1 MDLSYI
7 GARRQAIGAS
17 IMERKTDPAH
27 FAHSAGAALA
37 GSLLANRGR
46 AWAAAALLAVAPACG
61 GGGDAASV
69 PGPVA
74 PAKADITL
82 LFYGNSHTR
91 NNDVPGMVASLV
103 RAVRPGRS
111 VEAVTAPG
119 SQFLDERLSDTPSR
133 DALASRRW
141 SAVVFQAQKYSA
153 SGQFT
158 YSTAEA
164 AQWVRLARDNGAV
177 PVLFPEWPRLGID
190 ETQRIF
196 ELYVS
201 IAAQAPACVAP
212 VPQAWDIALSRQA
225 LLPLH
230 APDGNHAQPAG
241 ALLAALV
248 IASTISGDSPAAMPT
263 LAALAVDAA
272 TQADLRAVAAQ
283 AVIDLSPR
291 RYCPADTYPG

>member
-1 MDLSYI
+1 MDS
-7 GARRQAIGAS
+7 
-17 IMERKTDPAH
+17 KFDPAH
-27 FAHSAGAALA
+27 PAHPA
-37 GSLLANRGR
+37 GSAKADRFLANRWR
-46 AWAAAALLAVAPACG
+46 AWAAAALLALAPACG
-61 GGGDAASV
+61 GGGNAAS
-69 PGPVA
+69 GPVS
-74 PAKADITL
+74 PVKADIAL
-82 LFYGNSHTR
+82 LFYGNSHTHA
-91 NNDVPGMVASLV
+91 NDVPGLVAALV

-119 SQFLDERLSDTPSR
+119 SQFLDERLSDAASR
-133 DALASRRW
+133 EVLASQRW

-153 SGQFT
+153 SGQFS

-164 AQWVRLARDNGAV
+164 AQWVRLARDGGAV
-177 PVLFPEWPRLGID
+177 PVLFPEWPRRGVD

-225 LLPLH
+225 IPQLH

-241 ALLAALV
+241 TLLAALV
-248 IASTISGDSPAAMPT
+248 IASTIAGDSPAAMPT

-272 TQADLRAVAAQ
+272 TQADLRAAAAQ

>member
-1 MDLSYI
+1 MDRKI
-7 GARRQAIGAS
+7 DQARS
-17 IMERKTDPAH
+17 
-27 FAHSAGAALA
+27 AHSAGAALA
-37 GSLLANRGR
+37 GRSPANRWP
-46 AWAAAALLAVAPACG
+46 AWATAALLALVPACG
-61 GGGDAASV
+61 GGGDTASV
-69 PGPVA
+69 PGPV
-74 PAKADITL
+74 PPGKVDIAL

-91 NNDVPGMVASLV
+91 TNDVPGLVASLV

-119 SQFLDERLSDTPSR
+119 SQFLDERLSDEPSR
-133 DALASRRW
+133 DVLASRRW

-153 SGQFT
+153 SGQFS

-177 PVLFPEWPRLGID
+177 PVLFPEWPRLGVA

-196 ELYVS
+196 ELYVT

-212 VPQAWDIALSRQA
+212 VPQAWDIALARGP

-230 APDGNHAQPAG
+230 APDGNHSQPAG

-248 IASTISGDSPAAMPT
+248 IASTIAGDSPAAMPT
-263 LAALAVDAA
+263 LAGLAVDAA
-272 TQADLRAVAAQ
+272 TQADLRAAAAQ
-283 AVIDLSPR
+283 AVIGVPPR

>member
-1 MDLSYI
+1 MDS
-7 GARRQAIGAS
+7 
-17 IMERKTDPAH
+17 KFDPAH
-27 FAHSAGAALA
+27 PAHPAGAANP
-37 GSLLANRGR
+37 GRLLANRWP
-46 AWAAAALLAVAPACG
+46 AWAAAALLALAPACG
-61 GGGDAASV
+61 GGGNAAS
-69 PGPVA
+69 GPVS
-74 PAKADITL
+74 PVKADIAL
-82 LFYGNSHTR
+82 LFYGNSHTHA
-91 NNDVPGMVASLV
+91 NDVPGLVAALV

-119 SQFLDERLSDTPSR
+119 SQFLDERLSDAASR
-133 DALASRRW
+133 EVLASQRW

-164 AQWVRLARDNGAV
+164 AQWVRLARDGGAV
-177 PVLFPEWPRLGID
+177 PVLFPEWPRRGVD

-201 IAAQAPACVAP
+201 IATQAPACVAP
-212 VPQAWDIALSRQA
+212 VPQAWDIALSRHA

-230 APDGNHAQPAG
+230 APDGNHSQPAG

-248 IASTISGDSPAAMPT
+248 IASTIAGDSPAAMPT

-272 TQADLRAVAAQ
+272 TQADLRAAAAQ
-283 AVIDLSPR
+283 AVVGISPR

>member
-1 MDLSYI
+1 MDS
-7 GARRQAIGAS
+7 
-17 IMERKTDPAH
+17 KFDPAH
-27 FAHSAGAALA
+27 PAHPA
-37 GSLLANRGR
+37 GSAKADRFLANRWR
-46 AWAAAALLAVAPACG
+46 AWAAAALLALAPACG
-61 GGGDAASV
+61 GGGNAAS
-69 PGPVA
+69 GPVS
-74 PAKADITL
+74 PVKADIAL
-82 LFYGNSHTR
+82 LFYGNSHTHA
-91 NNDVPGMVASLV
+91 NDVPGLVAALV

-119 SQFLDERLSDTPSR
+119 SQFLDERLSDAASR
-133 DALASRRW
+133 EVLASQRW

-164 AQWVRLARDNGAV
+164 AQWVRLARDGGAV
-177 PVLFPEWPRLGID
+177 PVLFPEWPRRGVD

-212 VPQAWDIALSRQA
+212 VPQAWDIALSRHA

-230 APDGNHAQPAG
+230 APDGNHSQPAG

-248 IASTISGDSPAAMPT
+248 IASTIAGDSPAAMPT
-263 LAALAVDAA
+263 LPAIAVDAA
-272 TQADLRAVAAQ
+272 TQAHLRAAAAQ
-283 AVIDLSPR
+283 AVVDLSPR
-291 RYCPADTYPG
+291 RHCPADTYPG

>member
-1 MDLSYI
+1 MD
-7 GARRQAIGAS
+7 
-17 IMERKTDPAH
+17 RKIDPARI
-27 FAHSAGAALA
+27 AHPAGAALA
-37 GSLLANRGR
+37 GRLPASRWP
-46 AWAAAALLAVAPACG
+46 AWATAALLALAPGCG

-69 PGPVA
+69 PGPVS
-74 PAKADITL
+74 PAKADIAL

-91 NNDVPGMVASLV
+91 TNDIPGLVASLV

-119 SQFLDERLSDTPSR
+119 NQFLDERLSDAPSR
-133 DALASRRW
+133 DVLASLRW

-153 SGQFT
+153 SGQFS

-164 AQWVRLARDNGAV
+164 AQWVRLARDDGAV
-177 PVLFPEWPRLGID
+177 PVLFPEWPRLGVD

-212 VPQAWDIALSRQA
+212 VPQAWDIALSRQP

-248 IASTISGDSPAAMPT
+248 IASTITGDSPATMPT
-263 LAALAVDAA
+263 LATLAVDAA
-272 TQADLRAVAAQ
+272 AQAELRAAAAQ
-283 AVIDLSPR
+283 AVTDLPPR

>member
-1 MDLSYI
+1 MDTKI
-7 GARRQAIGAS
+7 
-17 IMERKTDPAH
+17 DPAH
-27 FAHSAGAALA
+27 PARTAGAANPGRLP
-37 GSLLANRGR
+37 ANRWP
-46 AWAAAALLAVAPACG
+46 AWAAAALLALAAACG
-61 GGGDAASV
+61 GGGNAESV
-69 PGPVA
+69 PAPPV
-74 PAKADITL
+74 KADIAL

-91 NNDVPGMVASLV
+91 TNDVPGLVAALV

-119 SQFLDERLSDTPSR
+119 SQFLDERLSDAASR
-133 DALASRRW
+133 EVLASQRW

-153 SGQFT
+153 SGQFS

-164 AQWVRLARDNGAV
+164 AQWVRLARDGGAV
-177 PVLFPEWPRLGID
+177 PVLFPEWPRLGVD
-190 ETQRIF
+190 ETQSIF

-230 APDGNHAQPAG
+230 APDGNHSQPAG

-248 IASTISGDSPAAMPT
+248 IASTIAGDSPAAMPT

-272 TQADLRAVAAQ
+272 TQADLRAAAAQ
-283 AVIDLSPR
+283 AVVGQSPR

>member
-1 MDLSYI
+1 MAK
-7 GARRQAIGAS
+7 GARTMDGKIV
-17 IMERKTDPAH
+17 PAH
-27 FAHSAGAALA
+27 PAHSAGAANPERLPA
-37 GSLLANRGR
+37 SRWP
-46 AWAAAALLAVAPACG
+46 AWAAAALLALAPACG
-61 GGGDAASV
+61 GGGGAVGV
-69 PGPVA
+69 PGPVP
-74 PAKADITL
+74 PAKADIAL

-91 NNDVPGMVASLV
+91 TNDVPGLVAALV

-119 SQFLDERLSDTPSR
+119 SQFLDERLSDASSR
-133 DALASRRW
+133 EVLASQRW

-153 SGQFT
+153 SGQFS

-164 AQWVRLARDNGAV
+164 AQWVRLARDGGAV
-177 PVLFPEWPRLGID
+177 PVLFPEWPRLGVD
-190 ETQRIF
+190 ETPRIF

-230 APDGNHAQPAG
+230 APDGNHSQPAG

-248 IASTISGDSPAAMPT
+248 IASTVAGDSPAAMPT
-263 LAALAVDAA
+263 LSALAVDAA
-272 TQADLRAVAAQ
+272 TQAQLRAAAAQ
-283 AVIDLSPR
+283 AVVDLPPR
-291 RYCPADTYPG
+291 RYCPADPYPG

>member
-1 MDLSYI
+1 MTLAYI
-7 GARRQAIGAS
+7 GTRQKANGARTMDGKI
-17 IMERKTDPAH
+17 DPAH
-27 FAHSAGAALA
+27 SAHAAGTALA
-37 GSLLANRGR
+37 GWFPANRWP
-46 AWAAAALLAVAPACG
+46 AWAAVALLALAPACG
-61 GGGDAASV
+61 GGGEASV
-69 PGPVA
+69 PGPVP
-74 PAKADITL
+74 PAKADIAL

-91 NNDVPGMVASLV
+91 TNDVPGLVASLL

-119 SQFLDERLSDTPSR
+119 SQFLDERLSDAPSR
-133 DALASRRW
+133 DVLASRRW

-153 SGQFT
+153 SGQFS
-158 YSTAEA
+158 YSTVEA

-177 PVLFPEWPRLGID
+177 PVLFPEWPRLGVD
-190 ETQRIF
+190 ETPRIF

-212 VPQAWDIALSRQA
+212 VPQAWDIALARQA

-230 APDGNHAQPAG
+230 APDGNHSQPAG

-248 IASTISGDSPAAMPT
+248 IASTIAGDSPAAMPT
-263 LAALAVDAA
+263 LAAIAVDAA
-272 TQADLRAVAAQ
+272 TQAELRAAAAL

-291 RYCPADTYPG
+291 RYCPADTFPG

>member
-1 MDLSYI
+1 MDS
-7 GARRQAIGAS
+7 
-17 IMERKTDPAH
+17 KFDPAH
-27 FAHSAGAALA
+27 PAHPA
-37 GSLLANRGR
+37 GSAKADRFLANRWR
-46 AWAAAALLAVAPACG
+46 AWAAAALLALAPACG
-61 GGGDAASV
+61 GGGNAAS
-69 PGPVA
+69 GPVS
-74 PAKADITL
+74 PVKADIAL
-82 LFYGNSHTR
+82 LFYGNSHTHA
-91 NNDVPGMVASLV
+91 NDVPGLVAALV

-119 SQFLDERLSDTPSR
+119 SQFLDERLSDAASR
-133 DALASRRW
+133 EVLASQRW

-164 AQWVRLARDNGAV
+164 AQWVRLARDGGAV
-177 PVLFPEWPRLGID
+177 PVLFPEWPRRGVD

-212 VPQAWDIALSRQA
+212 VPQAWDIALSRHA

-230 APDGNHAQPAG
+230 APDGNHSQPAG

-248 IASTISGDSPAAMPT
+248 IASTIAGDSPAAMPT
-263 LAALAVDAA
+263 LAAIAVDAA
-272 TQADLRAVAAQ
+272 TQAHLRAAAAQ
-283 AVIDLSPR
+283 AVVDLSPR
-291 RYCPADTYPG
+291 RHCPADTYPG